1 MPFAQDK
8 KVQHSSTALR
18 NVLADKEQ
26 TQSKLGATLAAM
38 EEEMAEREAGWEAE
52 RGGLQAMLAAKE
64 RELVRSHCL
73 WLAFACVG
81 FRNGQVLTCCLR
93 LAVCRRQCEG
103 PRLRRAGRS
112 QEKSGTPS
120 SSSSSSS
127 FNSRQRQ
134 RRKRRKRR
142 KSVRR
147 AHCRRCS
154 GWRAAARRRRTDR

>member
-1 MPFAQDK
+1 MGSDTHPVRLFAQDK

-64 RELVRSHCL
+64 RELVRSHSL
-73 WLAFACVG
+73 FLAFGCVG
-81 FRNGQVLTCCLR
+81 FRNGRVLTCCLR
-93 LAVCRRQCEG
+93 LAVFRRQCEG

-127 FNSRQRQ
+127 SSSFNSSSSSEGIHITVKKGAISRI
-134 RRKRRKRR
+134 
-142 KSVRR
+142 
-147 AHCRRCS
+147 
-154 GWRAAARRRRTDR
+154 TTL

>member
-38 EEEMAEREAGWEAE
+38 EDEMAEREAGWEAE

-73 WLAFACVG
+73 WLGFDCVG
-81 FRNGQVLTCCLR
+81 FRNVRTRPEQSALLVLH
-93 LAVCRRQCEG
+93 
-103 PRLRRAGRS
+103 
-112 QEKSGTPS
+112 KSIPQFDAQKPVG
-120 SSSSSSS
+120 
-127 FNSRQRQ
+127 F
-134 RRKRRKRR
+134 
-142 KSVRR
+142 
-147 AHCRRCS
+147 
-154 GWRAAARRRRTDR
+154 